1 MVEGHFLLRA
11 DLPLEAST
19 VAGDL
24 GRLGVTSPLRRRK
37 GELLRIEEKV
47 LVGEPPGVEADLIYS
62 LKAFPVI
69 S

>member
-1 MVEGHFLLRA
+1 MDGHFLLRA

-19 VAGDL
+19 MAGDL

-37 GELLRIEEKV
+37 GELLGIEGKV

-62 LKAFPVI
+62 LEAFPVI
-69 S
+69 N

>member
-1 MVEGHFLLRA
+1 MDGHFLLRA

-19 VAGDL
+19 MAGDL
-24 GRLGVTSPLRRRK
+24 GRLGVTGPLRRRK
-37 GELLRIEEKV
+37 GELLGIEGKA

-62 LKAFPVI
+62 LEAFPVI

>member
-1 MVEGHFLLRA
+1 MDGHFLLRA

-19 VAGDL
+19 MAGDL

-37 GELLRIEEKV
+37 SELSGIEEKV
-47 LVGEPPGVEADLIYS
+47 LVGEPPGVEADLIYP
-62 LKAFPVI
+62 LEAFPVI